1 MKPKDFHLLSP
12 SIIFPLKEGNPKDH
26 RPDVFL
32 VSPSMCFFPLNTQ
45 GLEPC
50 LRFTK
55 IFESR
60 REPVEKQGETRF
72 KTVNLVNTGESQM
85 ANNRFP
91 NRIWQIVKQGLDG
104 SFRKMIYF
112 QKRADVVEW
121 QTPGT

>member
-1 MKPKDFHLLSP
+1 MTLKKSSTQELCFTKTDETEGFPPDFPP

-32 VSPSMCFFPLNTQ
+32 VSPSMCFFPLNPQ

-85 ANNRFP
+85 A
-91 NRIWQIVKQGLDG
+91 
-104 SFRKMIYF
+104 
-112 QKRADVVEW
+112 
-121 QTPGT
+121 

>member
-1 MKPKDFHLLSP
+1 MTLKNPVPLKNWVSLKQMKPKDFHLLSP

-55 IFESR
+55 IFDSR
-60 REPVEKQGETRF
+60 REPVEKQGDTRF

-85 ANNRFP
+85 ADNRFP
-91 NRIWQIVKQGLDG
+91 SGKPDLAD
-104 SFRKMIYF
+104 RK
-112 QKRADVVEW
+112 A
-121 QTPGT
+121 GA

>member
-60 REPVEKQGETRF
+60 REPVEKKGETRF

-85 ANNRFP
+85 AENRFP
-91 NRIWQIVKQGLDG
+91 SGKPYCVKRRVMIV
-104 SFRKMIYF
+104 
-112 QKRADVVEW
+112 
-121 QTPGT
+121 